1 MLNVEN
7 LFEPI
12 AIKAMIN
19 RIYNYSLWERLYT
32 FSNKN
37 ILSVKHAMKSYI
49 RVEKNNLTKQGHLR
63 LYTQEESPPRQ

>member
-49 RVEKNNLTKQGHLR
+49 RVEKDSLAKQGHLR
-63 LYTQEESPPRQ
+63 LYTQKESPPRQ

>member
-37 ILSVKHAMKSYI
+37 ILSVKHTMKSYI
-49 RVEKNNLTKQGHLR
+49 RVEKDNLTKQGHLR
-63 LYTQEESPPRQ
+63 LYT